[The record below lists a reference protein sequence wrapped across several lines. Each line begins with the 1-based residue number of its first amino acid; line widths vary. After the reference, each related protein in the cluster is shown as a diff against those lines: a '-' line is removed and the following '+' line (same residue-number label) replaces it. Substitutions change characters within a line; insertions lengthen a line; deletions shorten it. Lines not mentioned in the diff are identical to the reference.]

1 MKRLLLATN
10 NPGKLAELRALLKYL
25 PLQLEDPASLRL
37 GLVVQEGG
45 GGYADN
51 ATLKARA
58 YAAAGRLWALADDSG
73 LEVDALS
80 GAPGPRSARLAGPG
94 RSDEERRAVL
104 LWALRSHPRPWSAR
118 FRCVAALSSPE
129 GEVVLREGT
138 CPGEVI
144 PEARGQGG
152 FGYDPIFLLPGL
164 DLTMAQLDM
173 ETKNRI
179 SHRGRAMAA
188 MVPLLQE
195 RMGIRA

>member
-1 MKRLLLATN
+1 VKRLLLATN
-10 NPGKLAELRALLKYL
+10 NPGKRAELRELLKDL
-25 PLQLEDPASLRL
+25 PLQLEDPDLLRL
-37 GLVVQEGG
+37 GLLVEERGG
-45 GGYADN
+45 SYAAN

-58 YAAAGRLWALADDSG
+58 YAAASGQWALADDSG
-73 LEVDALS
+73 LEVDALN

-94 RSDEERRAVL
+94 RSDEDRRAVL
-104 LWALRSHPRPWSAR
+104 LAALHPHARPWSAR

-129 GEVVLREGT
+129 GEVTLREGT

-164 DLTMAQLDM
+164 GLTMAQLDM

-179 SHRGRAMAA
+179 SHRGRAMAE
-188 MVPLLQE
+188 MIPLLQE
-195 RMGIRA
+195 RLGLRP